1 MYIYMEYCIFIA
13 LNQNVMIKKIL
24 LPILLLISSIGFGQ
38 QFRDTISYSGLPVSQ
53 GNIVEIFDYNGDGR
67 EDIIYSSISTSPEL
81 YENNGNTTF
90 SNVHIA
96 SNLPV
101 FNNTQSIIAFDYD
114 NDSDFDLLVSDNSGN
129 VFFYNNNNGVFSD
142 VTSSLGIINPLTTT
156 FYGLA
161 TNVPVYTIPFDYGM
175 DGDLDLLVSRNDG
188 VKKVSVLENNGTS
201 FNSFVDLINI
211 SPSIEPINIRCFD
224 YDNDNDMDI
233 IYCNKATTGGI
244 SNNGYFSTHPIALYQ
259 NNNGLYT
266 DISVSAGFGSN
277 VFARS
282 GASFADYNN
291 DGFYDIV
298 FGSDNHP
305 GGTGPKTFKNN
316 GDGTFTD
323 VTAILGTNAL
333 AGFNRYYWAQTQVDF
348 DNDGDVDFYNGA
360 SADNTVTSNELWVN
374 NNGVFSEQS
383 STYGINFTHTA
394 FAAGSGNPYWF
405 DVDNDGDLDVFTRGG
420 NINSALYINNIANNF
435 ININLKTCQAVSMGM
450 TAEVTIYVNGILQK
464 DNLRANYGSSHS
476 KSKKIHFGLGSNTI
490 IDSIK
495 VFWSP
500 LDSTVVYNVAVNQT
514 ITINNNSLP
523 PLVDLGQDTLS
534 ACGAA
539 TTLDAGTD
547 PSWASYLWNTTETTQ
562 DISVSNSGMYT
573 IAVTDTNG
581 CIGYDTTLVSII
593 DPTISQ
599 IDTNICIGDSLVL
612 GVNDPC
618 QNLVAYFP
626 FNGNSNDES
635 GYLNNGIIN
644 GASLTTDRFGN
655 INSAYKFDGVNDY
668 ILIPDHPNYNFGNNN
683 FTISYWAYKLDTIH
697 LGPNYNNQGINVW
710 KGGSYSGENEWVLHH
725 SGVGTNFAN
734 FIIESGTT
742 YYQLMSN
749 TNLSITRWYNI
760 LGTRDNDSLHL
771 YINGIKESSLYVGNI
786 AINDVGDDLM
796 CAALDPSYSSSTF
809 SNVIIDDIRIY
820 NCSLSSSQIF
830 ELYSTNNINNFS
842 FSWSTGDT
850 TSSITVQPTT
860 TTTYSVTVD
869 DGISSCTD
877 DVTITVN
884 DPQVTAGA
892 DQTICNGDA
901 VTLSGAGASTYT
913 WDNSVT
919 DGVAITPTA
928 TADYIVT
935 GTDTLGC
942 VAEDTTTITVNSL
955 PTVDAGIFQQIC
967 DGDTV
972 TLSGTGAATYT
983 WDNGL
988 TDGIE
993 FTPSVTTLY
1002 TVIGTDANGCIDSDT
1017 VSIGVWSL
1025 PLVDAGA
1032 DQTICDEDLVTLS
1045 GTGASTYSWDN
1056 SVVDGVG
1063 FSPSATTTYTL
1074 TGTDANGCSD
1084 LAYVTVTVN
1093 PLPAVDA
1100 GAAQIVC
1107 TGTPVTLSATGAV
1120 SYTWNNGVT
1129 DGVAF
1134 TPTNTLLY
1142 EVTGTDANSCEAT
1155 DTVTV
1160 TVVAELTVL
1169 AGTDQTVCEGTSVT
1183 LSGSGA
1189 NTYTWTGGIT
1199 NAIPF
1204 TASSTTI
1211 YVVTGSD
1218 GNNCADTDS
1227 VTVNVNPT
1235 PDLSSVTTNV
1245 SLGMDG
1251 EIDLSV
1257 TNGTPPY
1264 LYDWDNDGIGDFD
1277 DPEDLSTLDAGTYSV
1292 IVTDDFGCS
1301 DTLMVIITEDLQIF
1315 ISTVITPNGDGM
1327 NDTWGVT
1334 GLSSDA
1340 KVQVLNRWGQVLYNT
1355 TGYSIPWDG
1364 TNNGETLP
1372 ASDYYYII
1380 DLGQGDVRTGTITL
1394 KY

>member
-1 MYIYMEYCIFIA
+1 MKQLLA
-13 LNQNVMIKKIL
+13 LL
-24 LPILLLISSIGFGQ
+24 FLI
-38 QFRDTISYSGLPVSQ
+38 
-53 GNIVEIFDYNGDGR
+53 
-67 EDIIYSSISTSPEL
+67 
-81 YENNGNTTF
+81 
-90 SNVHIA
+90 
-96 SNLPV
+96 
-101 FNNTQSIIAFDYD
+101 
-114 NDSDFDLLVSDNSGN
+114 
-129 VFFYNNNNGVFSD
+129 
-142 VTSSLGIINPLTTT
+142 
-156 FYGLA
+156 
-161 TNVPVYTIPFDYGM
+161 
-175 DGDLDLLVSRNDG
+175 
-188 VKKVSVLENNGTS
+188 
-201 FNSFVDLINI
+201 
-211 SPSIEPINIRCFD
+211 
-224 YDNDNDMDI
+224 
-233 IYCNKATTGGI
+233 
-244 SNNGYFSTHPIALYQ
+244 
-259 NNNGLYT
+259 
-266 DISVSAGFGSN
+266 VSANCIGQAFTN
-277 VFARS
+277 EIVPS
-282 GASFADYNN
+282 GIDMLNTRASTVIDYNN
-291 DGFYDIV
+291 DNYQDLITYQYT
-298 FGSDNHP
+298 SN
-305 GGTGPKTFKNN
+305 GTIFKIWRNN

-323 VTAILGTNAL
+323 QSNQLNFPQNVFHYLFNVNNDYWSDLVYFDVSNDSVSFAIFDGTQ
-333 AGFNRYYWAQTQVDF
+333 FNIESYYFGIDVKNITDFGDFNLDGQLDIFAVVIFPDNTRGISVFLNNYQNCTNQFSERVDIITGLSSNVIPHNSNFIDIDGDGDQDLVFTAQTGNQWNLYPTKLYRNDNGIFTDVSSTSGLGNNMGKPICTWDYNKDGLLDLVFGTSDQAGSTNRVYQNNGNMSFTNVSSSVVLQNGSHYISPTVADF
-348 DNDGDVDFYNGA
+348 DNDFDQDVYHGLTSISNHTAQLFRNDAGTFVSAASTYNLDINVGPNVNGA
-360 SADNTVTSNELWVN
+360 PP
-374 NNGVFSEQS
+374 
-383 STYGINFTHTA
+383 
-394 FAAGSGNPYWF
+394 SGAPCWF
-405 DVDNDGDLDVFTRGG
+405 DVENDGDLDVFVGDG
-420 NINSALYINNIANNF
+420 NNTYPDNAHLMINPLDTFTNRFLNIDL
-435 ININLKTCQAVSMGM
+435 IGCQSPRLPFGTTVKIKIG
-450 TAEVTIYVNGILQK
+450 TEFQIQEFDYVPA
-464 DNLRANYGSSHS
+464 RWRSHQMNS
-476 KSKKIHFGLGSNTI
+476 RIHFGLGNNQIVDSVYIYWTSGNITTLANVQSNQFLTI
-490 IDSIK
+490 EEN
-495 VFWSP
+495 P
-500 LDSTVVYNVAVNQT
+500 GCYNPIVRQT
-514 ITINNNSLP
+514 PAPFDIGP
-523 PLVDLGQDTLS
+523 DTLS
-534 ACGAA
+534 HCG
-539 TTLDAGTD
+539 TSLTLDAGTD
-547 PSWASYLWNTTETTQ
+547 PSYISYLWNTSEATQ
-562 DISVSNSGMYT
+562 TITVDNSGIYS
-573 IAVTDTNG
+573 ISITDTNG
-581 CIGYDTTLVSII
+581 CVGYDTTLVSII
-593 DPTISQ
+593 DPTIAQ

-612 GVNDPC
+612 EVCPTGNGCMELPANL
-618 QNLVAYFP
+618 QNGLVAHYP
-626 FNGNSNDES
+626 FCGNANDES
-635 GYLNNGIIN
+635 GNGNDGTVN
-644 GASLTTDRFGN
+644 GATLTTDRFCN
-655 INSAYKFDGVNDY
+655 ENSAYYFDGVDDRIGLDAIN
-668 ILIPDHPNYNFGNNN
+668 LPS
-683 FTISYWAYKLDTIH
+683 FTINAWVKVEQSSIGTNSRTIVGKHYSTSFTNSSYVLYSSYGS
-697 LGPNYNNQGINVW
+697 GPNSMIYYTNTSNNPYSVNSAPISIDTSWHMLTGVLDLSGLKLYRDGVLMNSGTAGQAKVNSIPTIIGAHYNNS
-710 KGGSYSGENEWVLHH
+710 GS
-725 SGVGTNFAN
+725 
-734 FIIESGTT
+734 
-742 YYQLMSN
+742 
-749 TNLSITRWYNI
+749 
-760 LGTRDNDSLHL
+760 
-771 YINGIKESSLYVGNI
+771 
-786 AINDVGDDLM
+786 
-796 CAALDPSYSSSTF
+796 ALQAF
-809 SNVIIDDIRIY
+809 FHGIIDDV
-820 NCSLSSSQIF
+820 SLWNLALTPSEIQQ
-830 ELYSTNNINNFS
+830 LYTLGQYDLT
-842 FSWSTGDT
+842 WSTGDT

-901 VTLSGAGASTYT
+901 ITLSGAGASTYT

-919 DGVAITPTA
+919 DGVAISPTA

-967 DGDTV
+967 AGDTV

-983 WDNGL
+983 WDNGQ
-988 TDGIE
+988 TDGTE
-993 FTPSVTTLY
+993 FTPTTTTLY

-1017 VSIGVWSL
+1017 ISIGVWSL

-1045 GTGASTYSWDN
+1045 GSGASTYSWDN

-1063 FSPSATTTYTL
+1063 FSPLATTTYTL

-1100 GAAQIVC
+1100 GSAQIVC

-1120 SYTWNNGVT
+1120 SYIWNNGVT

-1189 NTYTWTGGIT
+1189 NTYTWTGGVT

-1257 TNGTPPY
+1257 TSGTPPY

-1334 GLSSDA
+1334 GLSTDA

-1355 TGYSIPWDG
+1355 TGYATPWDG

>member
-1 MYIYMEYCIFIA
+1 
-13 LNQNVMIKKIL
+13 MIKKIL
-24 LPILLLISSIGFGQ
+24 LPILLLVSVVSFGQ
-38 QFRDTISYSGLPVSQ
+38 VPAYVPSNGLV
-53 GNIVEIFDYNGDGR
+53 GWWGF
-67 EDIIYSSISTSPEL
+67 
-81 YENNGNTTF
+81 NGN
-90 SNVHIA
+90 A
-96 SNLPV
+96 
-101 FNNTQSIIAFDYD
+101 
-114 NDSDFDLLVSDNSGN
+114 NDESGN
-129 VFFYNNNNGVFSD
+129 G
-142 VTSSLGIINPLTTT
+142 
-156 FYGLA
+156 
-161 TNVPVYTIPFDYGM
+161 
-175 DGDLDLLVSRNDG
+175 
-188 VKKVSVLENNGTS
+188 NNGTVNGATLTTDRFGNPNS
-201 FNSFVDLINI
+201 AFDFNGQGDYI
-211 SPSIEPINIRCFD
+211 SV
-224 YDNDNDMDI
+224 NDNSHLRFSSH
-233 IYCNKATTGGI
+233 TI
-244 SNNGYFSTHPIALYQ
+244 SLWYY
-259 NNNGLYT
+259 
-266 DISVSAGFGSN
+266 
-277 VFARS
+277 
-282 GASFADYNN
+282 
-291 DGFYDIV
+291 
-298 FGSDNHP
+298 
-305 GGTGPKTFKNN
+305 
-316 GDGTFTD
+316 
-323 VTAILGTNAL
+323 
-333 AGFNRYYWAQTQVDF
+333 RY
-348 DNDGDVDFYNGA
+348 
-360 SADNTVTSNELWVN
+360 
-374 NNGVFSEQS
+374 
-383 STYGINFTHTA
+383 
-394 FAAGSGNPYWF
+394 GNPL
-405 DVDNDGDLDVFTRGG
+405 VQTGVCG
-420 NINSALYINNIANNF
+420 NTGIEFLISKGQDIANNA
-435 ININLKTCQAVSMGM
+435 ITIAQSNDYGQIYQIPPTQVAANYSLGAWNNIICTYDSISSSAKL
-450 TAEVTIYVNGILQK
+450 YLNGILTSSMNNVSWNCFSNIS
-464 DNLRANYGSSHS
+464 NLTFGVHSEFINTTCTYYYKGMLDDIGIWNRALTQCEISELYHAQQ
-476 KSKKIHFGLGSNTI
+476 FTPPVL
-490 IDSIK
+490 
-495 VFWSP
+495 
-500 LDSTVVYNVAVNQT
+500 AV
-514 ITINNNSLP
+514 S
-523 PLVDLGQDTLS
+523 DTTS
-534 ACGAA
+534 ACGAT

-547 PSWASYLWNTTETTQ
+547 PAWASYLWNTTEDTQ
-562 DISVSNSGMYT
+562 TISVSNAGLYT

-581 CIGYDTTLVSII
+581 CVGYDTTLVSII
-593 DPTISQ
+593 DPTIDQ

-612 GVNDPC
+612 SVDTISGNSCIGLPVNLQDS
-618 QNLVAYFP
+618 LVAYYP
-626 FNGNSNDES
+626 FCGNAIDESDNGND
-635 GYLNNGIIN
+635 GTVN
-644 GASLTTDRFGN
+644 GATLTSDRFGN
-655 INSAYKFDGVNDY
+655 LNSAYDFDGNDWIEPGTIVY
-668 ILIPDHPNYNFGNNN
+668 GNS
-683 FTISYWAYKLDTIH
+683 FTISYWIE
-697 LGPNYNNQGINVW
+697 IN
-710 KGGSYSGENEWVLHH
+710 SFN
-725 SGVGTNFAN
+725 
-734 FIIESGTT
+734 
-742 YYQLMSN
+742 
-749 TNLSITRWYNI
+749 
-760 LGTRDNDSLHL
+760 
-771 YINGIKESSLYVGNI
+771 
-786 AINDVGDDLM
+786 
-796 CAALDPSYSSSTF
+796 SYSSGQIGGRVISSFTNSTAF
-809 SNVIIDDIRIY
+809 PNNWESGLHASSGVLSVGNGTQSCPTPYQLNLNTWYHVNIVFDGIVDSIRLLINGSQACSNFFNYSNTGNTTVIGGRSNSPANFFFNGKIDDITIHNRALTESEI
-820 NCSLSSSQIF
+820 QQ
-830 ELYSTNNINNFS
+830 LYQLGNYDIT
-842 FSWSTGDT
+842 WSTGDT

-860 TTTYSVTVD
+860 TTTYTVTVD

-919 DGVAITPTA
+919 DGVAISPTA

-942 VAEDTTTITVNSL
+942 VAEDTTTITVNPL
-955 PTVDAGIFQQIC
+955 PTVDAGTFQQIC

-972 TLSGTGAATYT
+972 TLSGTGAATYA
-983 WDNGL
+983 WDNGQ
-988 TDGIE
+988 TDGTE
-993 FTPSVTTLY
+993 FTPTTTTLY

-1045 GTGASTYSWDN
+1045 GSGASTYSWDN

-1142 EVTGTDANSCEAT
+1142 EVIGTDANSCEAT

-1277 DPEDLSTLDAGTYSV
+1277 DPEDLSALDAGTYSV

-1334 GLSSDA
+1334 GLSTDA

>member
-1 MYIYMEYCIFIA
+1 M
-13 LNQNVMIKKIL
+13 
-24 LPILLLISSIGFGQ
+24 
-38 QFRDTISYSGLPVSQ
+38 
-53 GNIVEIFDYNGDGR
+53 
-67 EDIIYSSISTSPEL
+67 
-81 YENNGNTTF
+81 
-90 SNVHIA
+90 
-96 SNLPV
+96 
-101 FNNTQSIIAFDYD
+101 
-114 NDSDFDLLVSDNSGN
+114 
-129 VFFYNNNNGVFSD
+129 
-142 VTSSLGIINPLTTT
+142 
-156 FYGLA
+156 
-161 TNVPVYTIPFDYGM
+161 
-175 DGDLDLLVSRNDG
+175 
-188 VKKVSVLENNGTS
+188 
-201 FNSFVDLINI
+201 
-211 SPSIEPINIRCFD
+211 
-224 YDNDNDMDI
+224 
-233 IYCNKATTGGI
+233 
-244 SNNGYFSTHPIALYQ
+244 
-259 NNNGLYT
+259 
-266 DISVSAGFGSN
+266 
-277 VFARS
+277 
-282 GASFADYNN
+282 
-291 DGFYDIV
+291 
-298 FGSDNHP
+298 
-305 GGTGPKTFKNN
+305 
-316 GDGTFTD
+316 
-323 VTAILGTNAL
+323 
-333 AGFNRYYWAQTQVDF
+333 
-348 DNDGDVDFYNGA
+348 
-360 SADNTVTSNELWVN
+360 
-374 NNGVFSEQS
+374 
-383 STYGINFTHTA
+383 
-394 FAAGSGNPYWF
+394 
-405 DVDNDGDLDVFTRGG
+405 
-420 NINSALYINNIANNF
+420 
-435 ININLKTCQAVSMGM
+435 
-450 TAEVTIYVNGILQK
+450 
-464 DNLRANYGSSHS
+464 
-476 KSKKIHFGLGSNTI
+476 
-490 IDSIK
+490 
-495 VFWSP
+495 
-500 LDSTVVYNVAVNQT
+500 
-514 ITINNNSLP
+514 
-523 PLVDLGQDTLS
+523 
-534 ACGAA
+534 
-539 TTLDAGTD
+539 
-547 PSWASYLWNTTETTQ
+547 
-562 DISVSNSGMYT
+562 
-573 IAVTDTNG
+573 
-581 CIGYDTTLVSII
+581 
-593 DPTISQ
+593 
-599 IDTNICIGDSLVL
+599 
-612 GVNDPC
+612 
-618 QNLVAYFP
+618 
-626 FNGNSNDES
+626 
-635 GYLNNGIIN
+635 
-644 GASLTTDRFGN
+644 
-655 INSAYKFDGVNDY
+655 
-668 ILIPDHPNYNFGNNN
+668 
-683 FTISYWAYKLDTIH
+683 
-697 LGPNYNNQGINVW
+697 
-710 KGGSYSGENEWVLHH
+710 
-725 SGVGTNFAN
+725 
-734 FIIESGTT
+734 
-742 YYQLMSN
+742 
-749 TNLSITRWYNI
+749 
-760 LGTRDNDSLHL
+760 
-771 YINGIKESSLYVGNI
+771 
-786 AINDVGDDLM
+786 
-796 CAALDPSYSSSTF
+796 
-809 SNVIIDDIRIY
+809 
-820 NCSLSSSQIF
+820 
-830 ELYSTNNINNFS
+830 
-842 FSWSTGDT
+842 
-850 TSSITVQPTT
+850 QPTT

-913 WDNSVT
+913 WDNGVT
-919 DGVAITPTA
+919 DGVAISPTA

-942 VAEDTTTITVNSL
+942 VAEDTTTITVNPL
-955 PTVDAGIFQQIC
+955 PTVDAGTFQQIC

-972 TLSGTGAATYT
+972 TLSGTGAATYA
-983 WDNGL
+983 WDNGQ
-988 TDGIE
+988 TDGTE
-993 FTPSVTTLY
+993 FTPTTTTLY

-1045 GTGASTYSWDN
+1045 GSGASTYSWDN

-1142 EVTGTDANSCEAT
+1142 EVIGTDANSCEAT

-1189 NTYTWTGGIT
+1189 NTYTWTGGVT

-1277 DPEDLSTLDAGTYSV
+1277 DPEDLSTLEAGTYSV

-1340 KVQVLNRWGQVLYNT
+1340 KVQVLNRWGQVLVQHHRIFH
-1355 TGYSIPWDG
+1355 S
-1364 TNNGETLP
+1364 
-1372 ASDYYYII
+1372 
-1380 DLGQGDVRTGTITL
+1380 LGWH
-1394 KY
+1394 

>member
-1 MYIYMEYCIFIA
+1 M
-13 LNQNVMIKKIL
+13 
-24 LPILLLISSIGFGQ
+24 
-38 QFRDTISYSGLPVSQ
+38 
-53 GNIVEIFDYNGDGR
+53 
-67 EDIIYSSISTSPEL
+67 
-81 YENNGNTTF
+81 
-90 SNVHIA
+90 
-96 SNLPV
+96 
-101 FNNTQSIIAFDYD
+101 
-114 NDSDFDLLVSDNSGN
+114 
-129 VFFYNNNNGVFSD
+129 
-142 VTSSLGIINPLTTT
+142 
-156 FYGLA
+156 
-161 TNVPVYTIPFDYGM
+161 
-175 DGDLDLLVSRNDG
+175 
-188 VKKVSVLENNGTS
+188 
-201 FNSFVDLINI
+201 
-211 SPSIEPINIRCFD
+211 
-224 YDNDNDMDI
+224 
-233 IYCNKATTGGI
+233 
-244 SNNGYFSTHPIALYQ
+244 
-259 NNNGLYT
+259 
-266 DISVSAGFGSN
+266 
-277 VFARS
+277 
-282 GASFADYNN
+282 
-291 DGFYDIV
+291 
-298 FGSDNHP
+298 
-305 GGTGPKTFKNN
+305 
-316 GDGTFTD
+316 
-323 VTAILGTNAL
+323 
-333 AGFNRYYWAQTQVDF
+333 
-348 DNDGDVDFYNGA
+348 
-360 SADNTVTSNELWVN
+360 
-374 NNGVFSEQS
+374 
-383 STYGINFTHTA
+383 
-394 FAAGSGNPYWF
+394 
-405 DVDNDGDLDVFTRGG
+405 
-420 NINSALYINNIANNF
+420 
-435 ININLKTCQAVSMGM
+435 
-450 TAEVTIYVNGILQK
+450 
-464 DNLRANYGSSHS
+464 
-476 KSKKIHFGLGSNTI
+476 
-490 IDSIK
+490 
-495 VFWSP
+495 
-500 LDSTVVYNVAVNQT
+500 
-514 ITINNNSLP
+514 
-523 PLVDLGQDTLS
+523 
-534 ACGAA
+534 
-539 TTLDAGTD
+539 
-547 PSWASYLWNTTETTQ
+547 
-562 DISVSNSGMYT
+562 
-573 IAVTDTNG
+573 
-581 CIGYDTTLVSII
+581 VSII

-599 IDTNICIGDSLVL
+599 IDTNICIGDSVVL
-612 GVNDPC
+612 SVDTISGNSCIGLPVNL
-618 QNLVAYFP
+618 QNGLVAHYP
-626 FNGNSNDES
+626 FCGNANDES
-635 GYLNNGIIN
+635 GNENDGTVN
-644 GASLTTDRFGN
+644 GATLTSDRFGN
-655 INSAYKFDGVNDY
+655 PNSAYSFDGITSFVSGDASSF
-668 ILIPDHPNYNFGNNN
+668 PTGER
-683 FTISYWAYKLDTIH
+683 TISFWYQTNSDQNNYWFSYGGGVCGTSCLIYANTIDCSPSLISSQYSSHCCVNYFENNYPSNISGGWHQIVFTSSPAGSEYFYDGLPLSNLGVFIDNTNVLDKEFYFGAMVETSGLGVYLNNYFEGKLDDITIH
-697 LGPNYNNQGINVW
+697 N
-710 KGGSYSGENEWVLHH
+710 
-725 SGVGTNFAN
+725 
-734 FIIESGTT
+734 
-742 YYQLMSN
+742 
-749 TNLSITRWYNI
+749 R
-760 LGTRDNDSLHL
+760 
-771 YINGIKESSLYVGNI
+771 
-786 AINDVGDDLM
+786 
-796 CAALDPSYSSSTF
+796 ALDSAEIQQLY
-809 SNVIIDDIRIY
+809 NLGQYDI
-820 NCSLSSSQIF
+820 
-830 ELYSTNNINNFS
+830 T
-842 FSWSTGDT
+842 WSTGDT
-850 TSSITVQPTT
+850 TSTITVQPTT
-860 TTTYSVTVD
+860 TTTYSVTVS
-869 DGISSCTD
+869 DGISSCVD
-877 DVTITVN
+877 DVTVTVN
-884 DPQVTAGA
+884 DPQVDAGV
-892 DQTICNGDA
+892 DVDVCNGNDI
-901 VTLSGAGASTYT
+901 TLSGTGADTYV
-913 WDNSVT
+913 WSGGVT
-919 DGVAITPTA
+919 DGVAISPTA

-942 VAEDTTTITVNSL
+942 VAEDTTTITVNPL
-955 PTVDAGIFQQIC
+955 PTVDAGTFQQIC

-983 WDNGL
+983 WDNGQ

-993 FTPSVTTLY
+993 FTPSATTLY

-1045 GTGASTYSWDN
+1045 GSGASTYSWDN

-1107 TGTPVTLSATGAV
+1107 TGTAVTLSATGAV

-1142 EVTGTDANSCEAT
+1142 EVIGTDANSCEAT

-1189 NTYTWTGGIT
+1189 NTYTWTGGVT

-1277 DPEDLSTLDAGTYSV
+1277 DPEDLTSLDAGTYSV

-1355 TGYSIPWDG
+1355 TGYSTPWDG

>member
-1 MYIYMEYCIFIA
+1 
-13 LNQNVMIKKIL
+13 MIKKIL
-24 LPILLLISSIGFGQ
+24 LPILLLVSVVSFGQ
-38 QFRDTISYSGLPVSQ
+38 VPAYVPSNGLV
-53 GNIVEIFDYNGDGR
+53 GWWGF
-67 EDIIYSSISTSPEL
+67 
-81 YENNGNTTF
+81 NGN
-90 SNVHIA
+90 A
-96 SNLPV
+96 
-101 FNNTQSIIAFDYD
+101 
-114 NDSDFDLLVSDNSGN
+114 NDESGN
-129 VFFYNNNNGVFSD
+129 G
-142 VTSSLGIINPLTTT
+142 
-156 FYGLA
+156 
-161 TNVPVYTIPFDYGM
+161 
-175 DGDLDLLVSRNDG
+175 
-188 VKKVSVLENNGTS
+188 NNGT
-201 FNSFVDLINI
+201 V
-211 SPSIEPINIRCFD
+211 
-224 YDNDNDMDI
+224 
-233 IYCNKATTGGI
+233 
-244 SNNGYFSTHPIALYQ
+244 
-259 NNNGLYT
+259 
-266 DISVSAGFGSN
+266 
-277 VFARS
+277 
-282 GASFADYNN
+282 
-291 DGFYDIV
+291 
-298 FGSDNHP
+298 
-305 GGTGPKTFKNN
+305 
-316 GDGTFTD
+316 
-323 VTAILGTNAL
+323 
-333 AGFNRYYWAQTQVDF
+333 
-348 DNDGDVDFYNGA
+348 NGA
-360 SADNTVTSNELWVN
+360 TLATDR
-374 NNGVFSEQS
+374 F
-383 STYGINFTHTA
+383 
-394 FAAGSGNPYWF
+394 
-405 DVDNDGDLDVFTRGG
+405 G
-420 NINSALYINNIANNF
+420 NINSAYDFDGVDDYIESFPSNTIDYSSGITIASWVFVENQNSQSNSQFFISRGLDQTNGHYKLYWNGNF
-435 ININLKTCQAVSMGM
+435 NYLSGD
-450 TAEVTIYVNGILQK
+450 VN
-464 DNLRANYGSSHS
+464 
-476 KSKKIHFGLGSNTI
+476 GLGSPPCGVPGLNPI
-490 IDSIK
+490 PFSAWVHAI
-495 VFWSP
+495 F
-500 LDSTVVYNVAVNQT
+500 VYDFNEMKLYLNGA
-514 ITINNNSLP
+514 
-523 PLVDLGQDTLS
+523 LVDVKNYSAPLPQINSSLYFGRHHYPTPARYDFNGKLDDIGIWNRALTPCEIKALYLGQTLSPPTVNIGQDTLS
-534 ACGAA
+534 TCGAT

-547 PSWASYLWNTTETTQ
+547 PAWASYLWNTTEDTQ
-562 DISVSNSGMYT
+562 TISVSNPGLYT
-573 IAVTDTNG
+573 VEVTDTNG

-593 DPTISQ
+593 DPTIDQ
-599 IDTNICIGDSLVL
+599 IDTNICIGDSVTLSISYGPFITYLGGSDRDEIREIVTDDLGNIYVYGVTWSADFPTTNGAYQSNLNGITDLFLSKFSPSGELLWSTLIGGSGQENGTYNEKSMTIDNNGDIYIGGGSSSNDYPTTPGAFQNTYLGGTDAVL
-612 GVNDPC
+612 SKFNSSGSLIWSTYYGGSNGESINGITINENNDVIITGYTYSINLPVTPGVYQTAGPNNPSNNNDMFT
-618 QNLVAYFP
+618 VKF
-626 FNGNSNDES
+626 DES
-635 GYLNNGIIN
+635 GNRDW
-644 GASLTTDRFGN
+644 ASF
-655 INSAYKFDGVNDY
+655 Y
-668 ILIPDHPNYNFGNNN
+668 GNNN
-683 FTISYWAYKLDTIH
+683 TGCNGGPYETALTISKFSNKIAFGGYAT
-697 LGPNYNNQGINVW
+697 NYNLSTTTDAFQSGLQGGCTDMFYSIFDNIGQRVYASYYGGNGNEKLERLNSNNQFLFLGGWSNSTNLPLLSPYQTNNNGNYDAVYSCFDINNNLVW
-710 KGGSYSGENEWVLHH
+710 STYLGGSGDDFLKNQIIQNDILY
-725 SGVGTNFAN
+725 GVGATSSAN
-734 FIIESGTT
+734 FPTT
-742 YYQLMSN
+742 DNSVAN
-749 TNLSITRWYNI
+749 NGGSDFFITKF
-760 LGTRDNDSLHL
+760 D
-771 YINGIKESSLYVGNI
+771 INGQL
-786 AINDVGDDLM
+786 
-796 CAALDPSYSSSTF
+796 
-809 SNVIIDDIRIY
+809 
-820 NCSLSSSQIF
+820 LSSSVNGGDGDDVGHGIVKNTYGIYIAGF
-830 ELYSTNNINNFS
+830 TTSSTGLATLNAFDTTYNGGLKDGFIAFYPNPMNIT
-842 FSWSTGDT
+842 WSTGDT

-877 DVTITVN
+877 NVTITVN

-901 VTLSGAGASTYT
+901 ITLSGAGASTYA
-913 WDNSVT
+913 WDNGVT
-919 DGVAITPTA
+919 DGVAISPTA

-942 VAEDTTTITVNSL
+942 VAEDTTTITVNPL
-955 PTVDAGIFQQIC
+955 PTVDAGTFQQIC

-972 TLSGTGAATYT
+972 TLSGTGAATYA

-988 TDGIE
+988 TDGTE
-993 FTPSVTTLY
+993 FTPSTTTLY

-1045 GTGASTYSWDN
+1045 GSGASTYSWDN

-1218 GNNCADTDS
+1218 GNNCEDTDS

-1277 DPEDLSTLDAGTYSV
+1277 DPEDLSTLEAGTYSV

-1355 TGYSIPWDG
+1355 TGYAIPWDG
-1364 TNNGETLP
+1364 TNNGEPLP